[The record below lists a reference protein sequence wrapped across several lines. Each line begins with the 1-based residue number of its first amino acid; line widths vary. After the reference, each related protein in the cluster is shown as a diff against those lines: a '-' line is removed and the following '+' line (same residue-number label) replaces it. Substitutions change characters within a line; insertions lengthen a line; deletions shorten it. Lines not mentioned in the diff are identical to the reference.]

1 MEEVRQFLNASPPP
15 KKLKPKDQWTLDVHT
30 MHDVLKEQLRKT
42 IYAKLTN
49 TSFQDQF
56 RALKAMY
63 GIYIDAFYER
73 E

>member
-1 MEEVRQFLNASPPP
+1 M
-15 KKLKPKDQWTLDVHT
+15 DVHT